1 MADEEFQIERAVMVS
16 QGTWTLENNE
26 ELGETNPSLAVS
38 LTCSGW
44 PGSHFLD
51 IQ

>member
-1 MADEEFQIERAVMVS
+1 MVS
-16 QGTWTLENNE
+16 QGTWTLDNNV
-26 ELGETNPSLAVS
+26 ELGETINLSLSVS

-44 PGSHFLD
+44 PESHFLD